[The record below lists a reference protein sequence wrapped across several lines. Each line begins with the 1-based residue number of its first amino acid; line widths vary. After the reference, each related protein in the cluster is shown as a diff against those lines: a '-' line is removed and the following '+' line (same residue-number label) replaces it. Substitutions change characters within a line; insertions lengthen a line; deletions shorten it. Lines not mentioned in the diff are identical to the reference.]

1 MEYSAAVTKHQGSSM
16 DWCGLTEHAGKGGGG
31 RERNAKEDLEY
42 ATSYE
47 EEEQI
52 RNNSFEKKTKNK
64 NMGGKPKD

>member
-1 MEYSAAVTKHQGSSM
+1 MLVR
-16 DWCGLTEHAGKGGGG
+16 GGD

-52 RNNSFEKKTKNK
+52 RNNSFEKKKKKHGRKTQRLMRLATYRAGLQTGQ
-64 NMGGKPKD
+64 MG